1 MSAQVPEAR
10 QVPAPRAAGA
20 VVRGRAGRLTHPS
33 VRENLRFVVTYES
46 VLDALGDRT
55 RRQIVQV
62 LRGGPVAV
70 GELAE
75 RLPVSRPAISQ
86 HLKVLQACQLVAY
99 EPVGTR
105 HLYRLDPAGVRELRA
120 WLDDFWEGALGQFA
134 RYAAEQAAT
143 EQAQH
148 APSADTDGVEG

>member
-1 MSAQVPEAR
+1 
-10 QVPAPRAAGA
+10 
-20 VVRGRAGRLTHPS
+20 
-33 VRENLRFVVTYES
+33 VVTYES

-62 LRGGPVAV
+62 LRAGPAAV

-120 WLDDFWEGALGQFA
+120 WLDDFWDGALGQFA
-134 RYAAEQAAT
+134 RFAAEQYSPGGTTPRTPRCAPDGSAIVSG
-143 EQAQH
+143 
-148 APSADTDGVEG
+148 APSPAGPKKPASAADTAADSEG

>member
-1 MSAQVPEAR
+1 
-10 QVPAPRAAGA
+10 
-20 VVRGRAGRLTHPS
+20 LTAYS
-33 VRENLRFVVTYES
+33 VRENLRFVATYES

-55 RRQIVQV
+55 RRQIVLA
-62 LRGGPVAV
+62 LRDGPAAV

-99 EPVGTR
+99 EPAGTR
-105 HLYRLDPAGVRELRA
+105 HVYRLDPAGVRELRA

-134 RYAAEQAAT
+134 RYAAEQAASET
-143 EQAQH
+143 APW
-148 APSADTDGVEG
+148 PSAGDPAADSAGDEA